1 MQLSELKKKR
11 KIKEIPI
18 DKTQIKNLIG
28 LSKRDLKVAKKLLG
42 ENLDWSF
49 LVSYNAV
56 LQISRAFMFS
66 FGYTTD
72 EFEHHKTTFIFVS
85 SILGEKEKELINIM
99 DRMRRKRHE
108 VAYDE
113 EGMVSEFEANQA
125 FETAKRCMDILGEKI
140 KEKLQLS
147 K

>member
-1 MQLSELKKKR
+1 MSLNELKKKR
-11 KIKEIPI
+11 RIREIPI
-18 DKTQIKNLIG
+18 DKKQIGNLID
-28 LSKRDLKVAKKLLG
+28 LSNRDLKVAQKLLSD
-42 ENLDWSF
+42 NLDWSF

-66 FGYTTD
+66 YGYTTD
-72 EFEHHKTTFIFVS
+72 EAEHQKTTIEFVS
-85 SILGEKEKELINIM
+85 AILGHNEKELTNIM

-113 EGMVSEFEANQA
+113 EGMVSEFEAKQA
-125 FETAKRCMDILGEKI
+125 FETAKKCNQLFREKI
-140 KEKLQLS
+140 KNKL